1 MMEQVNYF
9 LGALCNAFA
18 TYYVIYKLMGKN
30 IKISDKKFLSVL
42 LFHTLFICCFY
53 FITDT
58 IVRVVL
64 IYLLM
69 IGFEF
74 ILFRKELLKNV
85 LCAFITYIYIFVSE
99 MLFMAFI
106 MYVLNINIESFK
118 KYFFVQLITN
128 FTISA
133 IMIILIKIKPITSRL
148 STLIS
153 NITLNK
159 KKKYVVFSILTFT
172 VLVSILYCIY
182 FETAPVYTLLLNLML
197 ILLYSSLTVMLFK
210 ESSDKVKI
218 ASKYDNMVNTSE
230 KYEKVVEQ
238 LRMNNHE
245 NKNNLIVLK
254 GMLSKKDKKVK
265 EYIDNLLNSERIEDN
280 DLILKTNSI
289 PTGGLQGL
297 IYQKLLDM
305 KESNICYYLEV
316 SKNIPKKKIEEL
328 DIKTNKDLC
337 TIVGIFLDNAIQETQ
352 NIDEKNIGIYL
363 YQEQDYF
370 VISISNN
377 YQGKIDLQR
386 MNEKGYTTKEEGHGY
401 GLSLVKEIIDKN
413 IIFKNEKSIC
423 GNVFIQK
430 IKINLNKK

>member
-182 FETAPVYTLLLNLML
+182 F
-197 ILLYSSLTVMLFK
+197 F
-210 ESSDKVKI
+210 
-218 ASKYDNMVNTSE
+218 
-230 KYEKVVEQ
+230 
-238 LRMNNHE
+238 
-245 NKNNLIVLK
+245 
-254 GMLSKKDKKVK
+254 
-265 EYIDNLLNSERIEDN
+265 
-280 DLILKTNSI
+280 
-289 PTGGLQGL
+289 
-297 IYQKLLDM
+297 
-305 KESNICYYLEV
+305 
-316 SKNIPKKKIEEL
+316 
-328 DIKTNKDLC
+328 
-337 TIVGIFLDNAIQETQ
+337 
-352 NIDEKNIGIYL
+352 
-363 YQEQDYF
+363 
-370 VISISNN
+370 
-377 YQGKIDLQR
+377 
-386 MNEKGYTTKEEGHGY
+386 
-401 GLSLVKEIIDKN
+401 
-413 IIFKNEKSIC
+413 
-423 GNVFIQK
+423 
-430 IKINLNKK
+430 